1 MARRRANG
9 DGGVTLRGDGRWQG
23 SVTLEDG
30 SRRYVYGKTK
40 TEALAKVRDALT
52 ADATGTVAIE
62 GNATVGQLLTDWL
75 NAKRTDGKTRPTT
88 LASYAD
94 MANRVLKPLHR
105 VRAKS
110 LTPAHVRNWRAG
122 YMATKTHRGTA
133 PSPRTVAY
141 AQTVLAM
148 ALGLAVKDKRI
159 RENAALSTERIAVA
173 PKPPTNVLTGDELN
187 RLVAM
192 TEHPV
197 NRALWAVLGGTG
209 LRLGE
214 ALGLKWSDIDTA
226 SGVLS
231 VNRSLRVV
239 PNDNGAERLQILYP
253 KTRASVR
260 TVRVPR
266 FALAA
271 LAGMP
276 RQLHSDYVF
285 TTAKGT
291 FLNPSNVRTRFKAD
305 LATAGL
311 PDMRIHDLRHTAA
324 VLMLLSGTDLMSVS
338 QTLGHTQL
346 ATTSIYLQALP
357 RGRQDIADRMDG
369 MVGAVNF

>member
-1 MARRRANG
+1 MTLS
-9 DGGVTLRGDGRWQG
+9 DGA
-23 SVTLEDG
+23 
-30 SRRYVYGKTK
+30 RRYVYGKSK
-40 TEALAKVRDALT
+40 TEALAKVRDALS

-62 GNATVGQLLTDWL
+62 DNATVGQLLTDWL

-88 LASYAD
+88 LASYED

-110 LTPAHVRNWRAG
+110 LTPAHVRKWRAD
-122 YMATKTHRGTA
+122 YMATTTHRGQA
-133 PSPRTVAY
+133 PSNRTVAY

-148 ALGLAVKDKRI
+148 ALGLAVKDGRLRK
-159 RENAALSTERIAVA
+159 NAAKDTDRIDVEHKAPER
-173 PKPPTNVLTGDELN
+173 VLTGDELN
-187 RLVAM
+187 RLVVS
-192 TEHPV
+192 TDHPTY
-197 NRALWAVLGGTG
+197 RALWAVLGGTG

-226 SGVLS
+226 AGVLS

-239 PNDNGAERLQILYP
+239 PNDNGAERLQILAP
-253 KTRASVR
+253 KTAASRRRVR
-260 TVRVPR
+260 IPK
-266 FALAA
+266 FAMQA
-271 LAGMP
+271 LAGVP

-285 TTAKGT
+285 TTGKAT
-291 FLNPSNVRTRFKAD
+291 FLNPSNTRTRFKAD

-357 RGRQDIADRMDG
+357 RGRQDIADRMDT